1 MGLSHSQHRI
11 YRTLAGV
18 SAFARWPRLLSRR
31 KTIMTREEFEASLRA
46 KLEMFRGEAGLSSGR
61 LETYVRQ
68 LMPLY
73 DEVLASPASDPGI
86 KMCLECEQ
94 PIQVRADGKFVMHA
108 LPGFPI
114 ECQGSRK
121 AVYA

>member
-1 MGLSHSQHRI
+1 
-11 YRTLAGV
+11 
-18 SAFARWPRLLSRR
+18 
-31 KTIMTREEFEASLRA
+31 MTREEFETSLRA
-46 KLEMFRGEAGLSSGR
+46 KLEVFRGEAGLSAGR

-86 KMCLECEQ
+86 KICLECEQ
-94 PIQVRADGKFVMHA
+94 PIQIRADGKFIRHA

-114 ECQGSRK
+114 ECQGSHQ
-121 AVYA
+121 AAYA